1 MGQDVLDGEIA
12 AERPFVLVTG
22 PAGVGRTTALARVGD
37 RAARAGRPVA
47 AVSCTARGDVL
58 PVRFAV
64 GEGPLRLPERPG
76 PPFGPVPGAA
86 DDADLARRAG
96 AAVAARIP
104 AGGVLLIDDA
114 HLLDLDSLAVLHALV
129 RVLGADGP
137 AGRSCVCTARV
148 LPPRLA
154 EVVADLRGAGLLAHV
169 RLAPVS
175 CREVERELTTAL
187 GAIPEPALTARVRA
201 LARGLPAAQRDA
213 VEALRGAVEVVDR
226 RAYLVRPHA
235 PVEPD
240 ADGALVAAVRAL
252 GEDCWAAAKAVAVL
266 APLGAAVPR
275 LLGVALAVGK
285 VADAADAAD
294 VAEDAED
301 AEDTARGLLDG
312 LRAAGVLHRGRRGAS
327 WRFTVPLVEAALV
340 AALGPFERRRLSA
353 LAVTAVWSGEAVC
366 QDPHRLADRIADAGF
381 LLDRDRAVRELLEHA
396 ATAPGERSLRWLTA
410 AAVLAGEDAERAD
423 IRFRHVVACA
433 AEADHARTVAAA
445 RLLLDEHAEHLPAE
459 AVQEV
464 RAITV
469 DALADRAALTDL
481 ATTGDPVTRARALL
495 RLNRLR
501 DVRTLLLSDESW
513 RTDNAMSAM
522 LGERTLALAELWT
535 GSPDRF
541 ATLAAPPPGRHLLAH
556 TTTRVEALL
565 TLGDTDGAL
574 QALAE
579 ADITETTPPE
589 TALPNPA
596 LPNPAL
602 PEAALPEAALPEH
615 VRALLAAAR
624 GDATTAIDLTRRAVA
639 LGTRHPA
646 AIATAATLLTARG
659 ELPAARQLL
668 ARARHAP
675 AALPHLLDIAE
686 AQLDRAHGDD
696 DTARARLLRCAQDD
710 LTAGMDLL
718 HGELIDLAVARGDR
732 PEAERSLAA
741 LEALPRTSR
750 ADLLTH
756 LARATVDKD
765 HESALACERAARA
778 RATPLELA
786 TTFTRLVGHAPHLL
800 SEAYAVLGG
809 LDALL
814 HRAWTRNLMRDHAI
828 PVPGRQECVAEN
840 EHLLAVLAAG
850 GLTNKQLAAT
860 LRTSDKSVEGRL
872 SRLFTRTGYRSR
884 IELSTAILNGDYH
897 AGP

>member
-1 MGQDVLDGEIA
+1 MGQDVLDGEVA
-12 AERPFVLVTG
+12 AGRPFVLVTG
-22 PAGVGRTTALARVGD
+22 PSGVGRTTALAHAGD
-37 RAARAGRPVA
+37 RAGRSGRPVA

-58 PVRFAV
+58 PVRFTL
-64 GEGPLRLPERPG
+64 GDGPLRLPERAG

-86 DDADLARRAG
+86 DDADLARRA
-96 AAVAARIP
+96 ATAVAARIP

-114 HLLDLDSLAVLHALV
+114 HLLDPDSVAVLHALV
-129 RVLGADGP
+129 LVLGSDGP

-154 EVVADLRGAGLLAHV
+154 AVVADLRGAGLVADV
-169 RLAPVS
+169 RLAPMS
-175 CREVERELTTAL
+175 CPEVERELTAAL
-187 GAIPEPALTARVRA
+187 GATPEPALTARVRA
-201 LARGLPAAQRDA
+201 LGRGLPAARRDA
-213 VEALRGAVEVVDR
+213 VEALRGAVEVLDR

-240 ADGALVAAVRAL
+240 PDGALVAAVRAL
-252 GEDCWAAAKAVAVL
+252 GEDCWSAAKAMAVL
-266 APLGAAVPR
+266 APLGAAAPR
-275 LLGVALAVGK
+275 LLGAALG
-285 VADAADAAD
+285 
-294 VAEDAED
+294 VAEDVAG
-301 AEDTARGLLDG
+301 GLLDG
-312 LRAAGVLHRGRRGAS
+312 LRTAGVLHRGRRGAS

-353 LAVTAVWSGEAVC
+353 LAVTAVWSGEASC
-366 QDPHRLADRIADAGF
+366 QDPHRVADRIADAGF
-381 LLDRDRAVRELLEHA
+381 LLDRDRAVRALLEHA

-410 AAVLAGEDAERAD
+410 AAALAGDDAERAD

-433 AEADHARTVAAA
+433 AGADRARTLSAA
-445 RLLLDEHAEHLPAE
+445 RLLLDEHAGHLTAD

-464 RAITV
+464 RAITADAV
-469 DALADRAALTDL
+469 DDHAALTDL

-495 RLNRLR
+495 RLNRFR
-501 DVRTLLLSDESW
+501 DVRALLLADESW
-513 RTDNAMSAM
+513 RTDNAVSAM

-541 ATLAAPPPGRHLLAH
+541 AALTAPAPGRHLLAH
-556 TTTRVEALL
+556 VTTRVEALL
-565 TLGDTDGAL
+565 TLGEAEEAHRTA
-574 QALAE
+574 AE
-579 ADITETTPPE
+579 ADLAET
-589 TALPNPA
+589 
-596 LPNPAL
+596 
-602 PEAALPEAALPEH
+602 ALPEH

-624 GDATTAIDLTRRAVA
+624 GDAATAIDLTRRAVA

-646 AIATAATLLTARG
+646 AIAAAAALLTARG
-659 ELPAARQLL
+659 ELPAARQLI
-668 ARARHAP
+668 ASGRDVP

-686 AQLDRAHGDD
+686 ARLDRAHGDD
-696 DTARARLLRCAQDD
+696 DAARARLLRRAEDD
-710 LTAGMDLL
+710 LAAGMDLL
-718 HGELIDLAVARGDR
+718 HSELIDLAVARGDR

-741 LEALPRTSR
+741 LQALPRTSR

-765 HESALACERAARA
+765 HEAALACERAARRSA
-778 RATPLELA
+778 DPLERA
-786 TTFTRLVGHAPHLL
+786 TTFTRLVEHAPHLL
-800 SEAYAVLGG
+800 PEAYAALSG

-850 GLTNKQLAAT
+850 GLTNKQLAAA

-884 IELSTAILNGDYH
+884 IELSTAILKGDYRP
-897 AGP
+897 GS